1 MIWIT
6 SILYHVNDSWSRT
19 YIIRH
24 LNIDS
29 ISISMNK
36 IHIVM
41 IEVFMFMYIKKKACP
56 DNFYT
61 LYYFQ

>member
-1 MIWIT
+1 MILIT

-41 IEVFMFMYIKKKACP
+41 IEVFMLVYIKKKTCP
-56 DNFYT
+56 DNFHT
-61 LYYFQ
+61 TYYLQ